1 MLSLDLGGN
10 ESTEI
15 LRKKR
20 SWKVKGWRQ
29 DTGQE
34 AVVTSELLDPG
45 RGAGSGPRR
54 AGREGERVEEGGK
67 YVTTTGWGHRRV

>member
-34 AVVTSELLDPG
+34 TVVTSELLDPG

-67 YVTTTGWGHRRV
+67 YVTTTGWGHGRV